1 MTKTKIKNDMQKQ
14 IKQLE
19 NVWEKPIGLPKR
31 DNGHAEK
38 HYLVKRA
45 YSPKDIAGMT
55 HKSLPLEGK
64 WRDVF
69 GLPEVGDTWFI
80 TGPSASGKSS
90 FVMQLAK
97 MLCGLG
103 NVLYLSLEEGVG
115 LSMQQRLQRFH
126 MSDVQ
131 GSFRILVDGDMDRLR
146 ERLRKPK
153 SAKFI
158 IVDSYQ
164 VAHDEGGW
172 EYIKTKELIDHFPRK
187 TFIFIS
193 QEDRGKPIGKAAI
206 RLRYIAGIKV
216 RTQGYRAY
224 CQGRYAGK
232 VSEYYTIWEEK
243 AVEVYNE
250 SGTETGNATKTNEL

>member
-45 YSPKDIAGMT
+45 YSPKDIAGMS
-55 HKSLPLEGK
+55 HKVLPLVGK
-64 WRDVF
+64 WKDVF
-69 GLPEVGDTWFI
+69 GQPEMGDTWFI

-97 MLCGLG
+97 MLCGMG

-115 LSMQQRLQRFH
+115 LSMQQRLERCR
-126 MSDVQ
+126 MDEVQ
-131 GSFRILVDGDMDRLR
+131 GSFRIVTDGDLERLR
-146 ERLRKPK
+146 ERLKKPK

-172 EYIKTKELIDHFPRK
+172 EYPKTKALVDEFPRK

-224 CQGRYAGK
+224 CQGRYAGQ
-232 VSEYYTIWEEK
+232 VSGFYTIWEEK
-243 AVEVYNE
+243 AVEVYN
-250 SGTETGNATKTNEL
+250 TLGNAQFE